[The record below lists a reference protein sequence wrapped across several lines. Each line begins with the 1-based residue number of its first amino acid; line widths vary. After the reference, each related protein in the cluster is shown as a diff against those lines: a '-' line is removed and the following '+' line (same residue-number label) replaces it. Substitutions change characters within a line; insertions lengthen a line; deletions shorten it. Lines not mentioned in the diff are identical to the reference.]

1 MRWGISI
8 GLMDYE
14 AKEDTCA
21 VSDLGLA
28 WIQTEGRVRRRKGN
42 FRAKPTYHTRRLY
55 GVMSLLEQYGHMT
68 KFEIGSRLGFK
79 GEAGFTSIPAK
90 YFCQGLL
97 YGANARRKR

>member
-28 WIQTEGRVRRRKGN
+28 WIQTEDGSEEEKEILGQAYLSYPPLVR
-42 FRAKPTYHTRRLY
+42 
-55 GVMSLLEQYGHMT
+55 VMSLLEQYGHMT

-79 GEAGFTSIPAK
+79 VRPA
-90 YFCQGLL
+90 LL
-97 YGANARRKR
+97 QSRKIFLSEIIV